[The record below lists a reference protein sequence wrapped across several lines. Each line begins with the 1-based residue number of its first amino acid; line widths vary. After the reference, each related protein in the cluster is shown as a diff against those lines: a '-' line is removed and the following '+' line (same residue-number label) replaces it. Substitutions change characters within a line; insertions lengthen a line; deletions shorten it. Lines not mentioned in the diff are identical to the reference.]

1 MRATKGL
8 VVALVLSLAVL
19 GEASARAD
27 AAPFSNPVIPGNV
40 ADPSVVR
47 ADGAYWAAAT
57 SGEWAPVFPLFRS
70 ADLRHWEQ
78 VGAVF
83 PRPPAWAR
91 GKFWAPGLTVAAGR
105 WSVYYSARRQ
115 GGKPCVALAEASRP
129 TGPWRDRGFV
139 ICQPTGSI
147 DPAAVSDASGARYLV
162 WKMMG
167 VGNGIWGAR
176 LSPLGRKLVSPP
188 VRLTVPNETWEE
200 GVTEGPD
207 IVRSGDAYVLVYSG
221 GHCCRPPCTYAVG
234 VARSAEILGPYSK
247 DPANP
252 VFHGGNGW
260 KCPGHGTLVDGPG
273 GELTFL
279 HHAYA
284 EDDPF
289 DVHRQA
295 LLDPVVFGAD
305 GWPVFGAD
313 GVPVAAGVDGDSQTL
328 VDPFAGRM
336 LGPGWQWPYDG
347 PPQVRVGDGLLR
359 VRRGAI
365 SRAWVP
371 RDFVAE
377 ADIRGAGRLSVLLTD
392 GREIAVS
399 AARGSVA
406 AVAGPRTVARA
417 PVKATSLSL
426 HVRVG
431 RAVAAYAR
439 TRGGR
444 WQRLGAPVLA
454 RPGVAVDRVALSRG
468 VFGELR
474 LRPLGHR

>member
-1 MRATKGL
+1 MRSAKAL
-8 VVALVLSLAVL
+8 VVVLVLSLAAL
-19 GEASARAD
+19 AEAPARAH

-47 ADGAYWAAAT
+47 ADGSYWAAAT

-70 ADLRHWEQ
+70 PDLVHWQQ

-91 GKFWAPGLTVAAGR
+91 GKFWAPGLAVSRGR
-105 WSVYYSARRQ
+105 WSVYYSARRR
-115 GGKPCVALAEASRP
+115 GGKPCIALAEASRP

-139 ICQPTGSI
+139 LCRPAGTI
-147 DPAAVSDASGARYLV
+147 DPAAVSDAGGRRYLV

-176 LSPLGRKLVSPP
+176 LSASGRRLVSQPS
-188 VRLTVPNETWEE
+188 RLTLPNEPWEE

-207 IVRSGDAYVLVYSG
+207 VIRDASGDGYVLVYSG

-234 VARSAEILGPYSK
+234 VARSADILGPYRKS
-247 DPANP
+247 PANP

-284 EDDPF
+284 ESDPF

-313 GVPVAAGVDGDSQTL
+313 GAPVGPGIDGDAQSL
-328 VDPFAGRM
+328 VDVFAGRA
-336 LGPGWQWPYDG
+336 LAPGWQWPYDG
-347 PPQVRVGDGLLR
+347 RPSVRLGGGLLR
-359 VRRGAI
+359 IVRGEI

-371 RDFVAE
+371 RDFAAE
-377 ADIRGAGRLSVLLTD
+377 ADVLGAGRLSVLLTD
-392 GREIAVS
+392 GRRIGVS
-399 AARGSVA
+399 APPGAA
-406 AVAGPRTVARA
+406 AVA
-417 PVKATSLSL
+417 L
-426 HVRVG
+426 HVRGG
-431 RAVAAYAR
+431 RAVAAYTRA
-439 TRGGR
+439 RGGR
-444 WQRLGAPVLA
+444 WRRRGPTVLA
-454 RPGVAVDRVALSRG
+454 PGGVAVDRVALGRG
-468 VFGELR
+468 VFGEVR
-474 LRPLGHR
+474 LRPLRRR

>member
-1 MRATKGL
+1 VRSAKAL
-8 VVALVLSLAVL
+8 VVVVALSLA
-19 GEASARAD
+19 AAARAE

-47 ADGAYWAAAT
+47 ADGSYWAAAT

-70 ADLRHWEQ
+70 PDLVHWQQ

-91 GKFWAPGLTVAAGR
+91 GKFWAPGLAVDGGR
-105 WSVYYSARRQ
+105 WSVYYSARRT
-115 GGKPCVALAEASRP
+115 GGKPCIALAQASRP

-139 ICQPTGSI
+139 LCQPSGTI
-147 DPAAVSDASGARYLV
+147 DPAAVSDARGRRYLV

-176 LSPLGRKLVSPP
+176 LSASGRKLVSKPR
-188 VRLTVPNETWEE
+188 RLTLPNEPWEE

-234 VARSAEILGPYSK
+234 VARSSSILGPYRK
-247 DPANP
+247 NPANP

-260 KCPGHGTLVDGPG
+260 KCPGHGSLVDSPG
-273 GELTFL
+273 GGLTFL
-279 HHAYA
+279 HHAYLESDA
-284 EDDPF
+284 F

-295 LLDPVVFGAD
+295 LLDPVAFGAD
-305 GWPVFGAD
+305 GWPVFGA
-313 GVPVAAGVDGDSQTL
+313 GGAPVGAGFDPDAQRL
-328 VDPFAGRM
+328 VDVFAGHS
-336 LGPGWQWPYDG
+336 LQPGWQWPYDG
-347 PPQVRVGDGLLR
+347 PPRVRVGGGVLR
-359 VRRGAI
+359 VERGEI

-377 ADIRGAGRLSVLLTD
+377 ADVRGSGRLSVLLTD
-392 GREIAVS
+392 GRRIGVRAM
-399 AARGSVA
+399 
-406 AVAGPRTVARA
+406 PRTVG
-417 PVKATSLSL
+417 LSL
-426 HVRVG
+426 HVRAG
-431 RAVAAYAR
+431 RAVAAYR
-439 TRGGR
+439 RVRGGR
-444 WQRLGAPVLA
+444 WRRVGEPVVPRA
-454 RPGVAVDRVALSRG
+454 GVAVDRVALGRG

-474 LRPLGHR
+474 LRPLGQRP